1 MISTEYKNT
10 LTSVL
15 AVVITII
22 IMIQQLDTAVI
33 DKWMI
38 GNVIILSSVIVAE
51 TSLDYNKKMLVLIIS
66 VTWIGATLI
75 QQLSKKATEN
85 KDCKGWSWDFL
96 NGNPMIKWKKDG
108 DGDYLTQNE
117 RAMVFFVLSYLFTV
131 IMLMIILL
139 SKMDSEV
146 PILGFLNDNLK
157 YLFVIMLP
165 IIVVFV
171 NEINILSSIYGSGSS
186 IPMTSDVLF
195 NRLVTGNFEWGESD
209 TSSSN
214 KYIVRTITTTL
225 FLLLLFILFMNY
237 STGGSIALFSDTL
250 GVGSSNIP
258 IYIMLFILL
267 FFNFVIESLFLQ
279 KCSFKEE
286 TSNKGSNKNNEAF
299 GCRVAKYGGIVTLLY
314 ISYTVSILYQINGT
328 RDKLFALL
336 FIIALTFGFGEFM
349 ISMKD
354 DKSTKSS

>member
-10 LTSVL
+10 MTSVL

-22 IMIQQLDTAVI
+22 IMIKHARTGAIADW
-33 DKWMI
+33 WMI
-38 GNVIILSSVIVAE
+38 GNVIVLASVIIAE
-51 TSLDYNKKMLVLIIS
+51 TTLDYNKKMLVLIIS

-75 QQLSKKATEN
+75 QQLSKKITDN
-85 KDCKGWSWDFL
+85 KKCEAWDFL
-96 NGNPMIKWKKDG
+96 YGNPMLNSFEKGTGFKDRG
-108 DGDYLTQNE
+108 EASKLI
-117 RAMVFFVLSYLFTV
+117 FVLSYLFTV

-171 NEINILSSIYGSGSS
+171 NEINILSPIYESGSDIS
-186 IPMTSDVLF
+186 MTSDELF
-195 NRLVTGNFEWGESD
+195 NRLLTGNFKWGSD
-209 TSSSN
+209 GGDYTSNN
-214 KYIVRTITTTL
+214 KYIVRTITTTV
-225 FLLLLFILFMNY
+225 FLLVLFILFMNY
-237 STGGSIALFSDTL
+237 STGGSIAIFSDTL

-258 IYIMLFILL
+258 VYIILFVLL

-279 KCSFKEE
+279 KCSYETK
-286 TSNKGSNKNNEAF
+286 TSNAESTEYNKGLN
-299 GCRVAKYGGIVTLLY
+299 CRIAKYGGIVSLLY
-314 ISYTVSILYQINGT
+314 ISYVVSIIYQINGT

-349 ISMKD
+349 ISMKND
-354 DKSTKSS
+354 EKTTQ